1 MSIYRSINA
10 APRSAYI
17 HVPFCRHRCGYCNF
31 ALVAGR
37 DRLIE
42 PYLDAIEAEVQKLPE
57 VYQLDTLFFGGGTPS
72 HLSAVQMKRLG
83 LILSHRF
90 RLSAD
95 AEVTAECNPADI
107 TIESLDALQEL
118 GVNRISLGVQSF
130 NDDKLKILQRDH
142 SSEIA
147 KAGFRLAMDRFK
159 NVSMDLIFAAPG
171 ETLQDW
177 EIDLDAAIELEPTHI
192 STYELTYEKGTN
204 FWSRKLKGELSE
216 SEEDLRAN
224 MYQAAIERFR
234 TAWLEQ
240 YEVSSFAIEGFRCRH
255 NMVYWQGN
263 PWFAFGP
270 GAADFVGGARNTSHA
285 STTTWIKRIQNGES
299 PIASTEVISGREHAI
314 ERLIFGLRM
323 VDGINV
329 DAFESASGFKLDELV
344 GAKLSELEKLRLIT
358 RGEKIRLTEQGRMV
372 ADWVGSELFE

>member
-192 STYELTYEKGTN
+192 STYELTYEKGRTVRIGRR
-204 FWSRKLKGELSE
+204 FASQYVSGG
-216 SEEDLRAN
+216 DRA
-224 MYQAAIERFR
+224 
-234 TAWLEQ
+234 
-240 YEVSSFAIEGFRCRH
+240 VSNSLA
-255 NMVYWQGN
+255 
-263 PWFAFGP
+263 
-270 GAADFVGGARNTSHA
+270 
-285 STTTWIKRIQNGES
+285 
-299 PIASTEVISGREHAI
+299 
-314 ERLIFGLRM
+314 
-323 VDGINV
+323 
-329 DAFESASGFKLDELV
+329 
-344 GAKLSELEKLRLIT
+344 
-358 RGEKIRLTEQGRMV
+358 
-372 ADWVGSELFE
+372 